1 MIEYILYLII
11 FSNWYALNVL
21 QKLEKSS
28 NIHQKIFILKICH
41 INPNLTIRL
50 WILPIYCFATE
61 QYGFSFLKK
70 LGKTKT
76 QKFKPKLRSK
86 QTENEN
92 DETDEIEELEIKL
105 NNAELPDDAQKVAM
119 KEMKRLKK
127 MSPQMPEYPMLRHY
141 LELIADLPWQKS
153 TVDKIGQ
160 YSTIV

>member
-1 MIEYILYLII
+1 MFSSII
-11 FSNWYALNVL
+11 ISN
-21 QKLEKSS
+21 
-28 NIHQKIFILKICH
+28 
-41 INPNLTIRL
+41 
-50 WILPIYCFATE
+50 
-61 QYGFSFLKK
+61 SFEKK
-70 LGKTKT
+70 LGKTKI

-153 TVDKIGQ
+153 TVDKIG
-160 YSTIV
+160 